1 MPTNRILILGGGIAG
16 IEAALALANM
26 GYKVTLVEKSPAI
39 GGKMAQLDKTFP
51 TLDCSICIEG
61 PLISD
66 VARHPNIELLAP
78 AELVDLTGSPGDFKA
93 RILVKPRYVT
103 DDCTKC
109 GQCED
114 VCPVVVPSEF
124 EARIGARKAIYLP
137 FPQAEPGI
145 YVIDIDHCLNKP
157 PNYFPCDRCLKACDR
172 NAIIYTMMPKVVDR
186 DVAAIIVSTG
196 FDLEKGDIL
205 GEYGYGRH
213 MDIVSSLEFER
224 LVNASG
230 PSGGTVVKP
239 STGEEPENILL
250 VSCVG
255 SRNNRYNDYCSGFCC
270 TYLLKQGIYAK
281 VLHGIK
287 NVTIMYMNDVRTY
300 GKGFESFYDRA
311 LKEGINIVWGRPEV
325 LGEKNGKIV
334 VKFEDTRG
342 KKVTINEYDMVVL
355 APSAKPVGDMGKLS
369 KILNISLNRVG
380 FVRVDPANPT
390 LTTRPGVFV
399 AGSASGPRDI
409 SESVV
414 TGLAAAIQSIRYAA
428 PGVIEEEKYEE
439 TIEPY
444 PIRVGV
450 FVCHCGTNIAGV
462 ADVPALVEAAKQM
475 PGVVH
480 AEDLQFACA
489 KSSLDRITQ
498 VIKEKKLNR
507 VVVASCSPVT
517 HLRFFQDSAK
527 RAGLN
532 PYLVEMT
539 NIRNLDTWVHSD
551 RKAATEKAKDMIRMA
566 VAKTH
571 HMVPLN
577 TIKLP
582 VIKRALVIGC
592 GPAGLAAATGLAG
605 AGIETI
611 LVEKVDECGG
621 MLRRLNKLEPE
632 GIEARKLLDRMVE
645 EAREV
650 GVKFMLGTTIK
661 DVSGF
666 TGNFHV
672 VLSNGTELDVGAI
685 VVATGAKPYIPTE
698 FNYGKDSRVL
708 TTLDLENGK
717 NVDGKNVAII
727 NCVGSRTS
735 GRGCSKYCCAVGL
748 SKALELREQGK
759 NVVLIY
765 RDIMGVDPEVED
777 LYKKARDSG
786 VLFIRIPRKAE
797 LTEAIK
803 MDSNKLIVKDVELGD
818 DVEIPFDNVV
828 LNIGLTPSEDTD
840 ETAKILRLSKDQE
853 GFLMEAHPKLG
864 PVDTMTPG
872 IFIAGVARGP
882 KNVGEA
888 IAEGYAA
895 AARALM
901 MLAQGYVTKEPF
913 IPKFDWSK
921 CTKCGLCI
929 KACPYNAIRGVP
941 GKWIEHIPAA
951 CQGCGACVAECPQDA
966 ITLDALSDDAIMAQI
981 EAALAENPEGKV
993 VMFTCAYCS
1002 YWAAD
1007 NAGIFK
1013 MQYPPYARIIRLQC
1027 SSRLGWKHVKRA
1039 FELGA
1044 AGVFV
1049 TGCRLG
1055 DCHYITANYNTV
1067 RRFENWKKRLKNIGI
1082 REDRFQMRLFGAP
1095 DVTDLVET
1103 MREAEKVV
1111 KTVTKEEI
1119 EQTKQKIKQLR

>member
-26 GYKVTLVEKSPAI
+26 GYRVTLVEKSPAI
-39 GGKMAQLDKTFP
+39 GGKMAMLDKTFP

-66 VARHPNIELLAP
+66 VARHPYIELLAP
-78 AELVDLTGSPGDFKA
+78 AELLDLTGSPGDFKA

-114 VCPVVVPSEF
+114 VCPVIVPSEF
-124 EARIGARKAIYLP
+124 EAGIGARKAIYLP

-145 YVIDIDHCLNKP
+145 YMLDIDHCLNKP
-157 PNYFPCDRCLKACDR
+157 PNYFPCDRCAKACDR
-172 NAIIYTMMPKVVDR
+172 NAIIYTMMPKVIER
-186 DVAAIIVSTG
+186 DVAAVIVSTG
-196 FDLEKGDIL
+196 FELEKGDIL
-205 GEYGYGRH
+205 GEYGYGKY
-213 MDIVSSLEFER
+213 MDIVTSLEFER

-230 PSGGTVVKP
+230 PSSGVVVKP

-250 VSCVG
+250 VSCIG

-300 GKGFESFYDRA
+300 GKGFESFFDRA
-311 LKEGINIVWGRPEV
+311 LKEGINIVWGRPEIV
-325 LGEKNGKIV
+325 GERNGKIIV
-334 VKFEDTRG
+334 RFEDTRNR
-342 KKVTINEYDMVVL
+342 KVVTNEYDMVVL
-355 APSAKPVGDMGKLS
+355 APSVKPVSDMGKLS
-369 KILNISLNRVG
+369 KILNISLNRAG
-380 FVRVDPANPT
+380 FVKTDPANPT
-390 LTTRPGVFV
+390 LTTRPGIFV

-414 TGLAAAIQSIRYAA
+414 TGLAAAIQAIRYAS

-489 KSSLDRITQ
+489 KSSLDRITE

-517 HLRFFQDSAK
+517 HLRFFQDAAK

-539 NIRNLDTWVHSD
+539 NIRNLDTWVHND
-551 RKAATEKAKDMIRMA
+551 RKVATEKAKDMIKMA
-566 VAKTH
+566 VAKVH
-571 HMVPLN
+571 HMVPLQ

-582 VIKRALVIGC
+582 VIKRALVVGC

-611 LVEKVDECGG
+611 LVEKADECGG
-621 MLRRLNKLEPE
+621 MLRRLNRLEPE

-672 VLSNGTELDVGAI
+672 TLTNGVELDVGAI
-685 VVATGAKPYIPTE
+685 IVATGASAGSAVRQVVGDGMNVLTLHDLVSKGLNVGNDVLFIDLCGKPYCQAVM
-698 FNYGKDSRVL
+698 FNTALALRRAGR
-708 TTLDLENGK
+708 
-717 NVDGKNVAII
+717 NVYVVVRDVMM
-727 NCVGSRTS
+727 VGTQ
-735 GRGCSKYCCAVGL
+735 Y
-748 SKALELREQGK
+748 
-759 NVVLIY
+759 
-765 RDIMGVDPEVED
+765 ED
-777 LYKKARDSG
+777 LYRDVRRAG
-786 VLFIRIPRKAE
+786 VVILRVPRDGDVMSHVALNHDVAVIR
-797 LTEAIK
+797 
-803 MDSNKLIVKDVELGD
+803 DVEVGGEVSIHVDSVILNTPMRPNSD
-818 DVEIPFDNVV
+818 DVSKV
-828 LNIGLTPSEDTD
+828 
-840 ETAKILRLSKDQE
+840 LRLSRDQE

-872 IFIAGVARGP
+872 IFIAGAARGP
-882 KNVGEA
+882 KNVAEA

-895 AARALM
+895 ASRALM

-913 IPKFDWSK
+913 IPKFDWAK

-929 KACPYNAIRGVP
+929 KACPYGAIRGVP

-981 EAALAENPEGKV
+981 EAALAEEPERKV

-1027 SSRLGWKHVKRA
+1027 SSRLAWKHVKRA

-1067 RRFENWKKRLKNIGI
+1067 RRFENWKKRLMNIGV
-1082 REDRFQMRLFGAP
+1082 REERFQLRLFGAP
-1095 DVTDLVET
+1095 DVVDLVEA
-1103 MREAEKVV
+1103 MKEAERVV
-1111 KTVTKEEI
+1111 KSVTKEEI
-1119 EQTKQKIKQLR
+1119 EMTKQRIKQLR